1 MADNT
6 NDADLPQRDAG
17 GRRHASGPLIT
28 GRDFAGTSRA
38 SDVREQ
44 TADHRGESQRHK
56 LDDGGSRSD
65 VRSERP
71 ADES

>member
-6 NDADLPQRDAG
+6 NGADLPQRDAG
-17 GRRHASGPLIT
+17 GRRRASGPLIT
-28 GRDFAGTSRA
+28 GRSFAGTSRA
-38 SDVREQ
+38 SDEREQ

-56 LDDGGSRSD
+56 GDDGSARG
-65 VRSERP
+65 ERA

>member
-1 MADNT
+1 MADHT

-28 GRDFAGTSRA
+28 GRSFAGAKFA
-38 SDVREQ
+38 SDEREQ
-44 TADHRGESQRHK
+44 TADHRGESQRHRG
-56 LDDGGSRSD
+56 DDGGTRAD
-65 VRSERP
+65 EQRERA